1 MCKKIN
7 AFLKKMQERQK
18 KQRILNFIK
27 NNLGILLI
35 FMKNAYFLRG
45 EKMLSK
51 KFIEFLFEGA
61 HIQRWNDHI
70 RPNGF
75 TELDKQ
81 AHKMM
86 ILYLLAKYEEQD
98 HGAKLNWRVLI
109 EGGIFEFMHRIILT
123 DIKPPIYHEL
133 MRVHGRK
140 LNAWIYSQLERRVP
154 ELDEVFFDKL
164 KRWFDYPE
172 ENRLEKK
179 LLRAAHYLAT
189 QWEFG
194 IIYHFNQA
202 IYGIDATKAAIESN
216 IEDHYD
222 LAGVQKISLKGKT
235 SKFID
240 LVGQLRFQ
248 KRWAQ
253 SPRVPETSVMG
264 HVLIVAILGYFCAVE
279 MNACDE
285 RVVNDFLCGLF
296 HDLPEVL
303 TRDIISPV
311 KTSVEGLDD
320 LIKDIEKR
328 QVAEKLLPL
337 LPWGWH
343 EEIIYFTQNE
353 FTNRVMLD
361 GVPIEVSE
369 EELNGKYNVDGH
381 GYKAVD
387 GRMLKGCDHLAAFV
401 EAYLSM
407 EYGIT
412 SKHLLNGMAD
422 LREKYKNKTIAGI
435 NFGAVYDEFP
445 ELKTNL

>member
-1 MCKKIN
+1 M
-7 AFLKKMQERQK
+7 
-18 KQRILNFIK
+18 LNK
-27 NNLGILLI
+27 G
-35 FMKNAYFLRG
+35 
-45 EKMLSK
+45 
-51 KFIEFLFEGA
+51 FIEFLYEAA

-86 ILYLLAKYEEQD
+86 ILYVLAKYEEED
-98 HGAKLNWRVLI
+98 HGVKLNWRALI
-109 EGGIFEFMHRIILT
+109 EGGIFEFLHRIVLT

-133 MRVHGRK
+133 MRVHGKK
-140 LNAWIYSQLERRVP
+140 LNEWIYGEMEKRIP
-154 ELDEVFFDKL
+154 NMDEVFFTKL
-164 KRWFDYPE
+164 KRWFDYPNE
-172 ENRLEKK
+172 YRLEKK

-202 IYGIDATKAAIESN
+202 IYGVDATKAAIESE

-222 LAGVQKISLKGKT
+222 LAGVQKLSLKGKT

-264 HVLIVAILGYFCAVE
+264 HVLIVAVLGYFCAVRLG
-279 MNACDE
+279 ACDE

-311 KTSVEGLDD
+311 KTSVAGLDD

-328 QVAEKLLPL
+328 QVAERLLPL
-337 LPWGWH
+337 LPWNWH
-343 EEIIYFTQNE
+343 GEITYFTQNE
-353 FTNRVMLD
+353 FTNRIMLE
-361 GVPIEVSE
+361 GEPVEVSE
-369 EELNGKYNVDGH
+369 EDLNSRYNKE

-387 GRMLKGCDHLAAFV
+387 GAMLKGCDHLAAFV
-401 EAYLSM
+401 EAYLST
-407 EYGIT
+407 ECGIT
-412 SKHLLNGMAD
+412 SKHLLHGMAD
-422 LREKYKNKTIAGI
+422 LRAKYSGKVVAGI
-435 NFGAVYDEFP
+435 DFGAVYEEFP
-445 ELKTNL
+445 EL